1 MKIIGIEDQDEK
13 KKELNKKKILI
24 TTIVSAVLL
33 IVIILLCLYAGN
45 KSFRDFMDKY
55 VLMKNVLEDNAVTI
69 SIDENE
75 TNYIYAYDK
84 YICILNNNTLKA
96 YNSSGKQ
103 EFELKVEIA
112 NPMFDQNNR
121 FLLIAEKDK
130 KKIYLIEGNHIVWEN
145 ELEGNISRI
154 SVNKNGYVS
163 VVLSGTTYKSV
174 IQTFDATGKEI
185 FKTYLSNSIAI
196 DTDISF
202 DNKYLSFAE
211 VNTDGTVINTTI
223 KTISIQKAKENPSDS
238 IVSSVVAPAN
248 SLMVNMHYQDGNK
261 LICFYNDSVYLVQ
274 NGAGQI
280 LTSLEEEDKKI
291 TFADIGLANHIVR
304 VIEKSVLLSTEN
316 KIEIMNISNN
326 KINVYTLD
334 GVTKEIYCYDDQI
347 ALNLGSEVHFI
358 GTNGW
363 LIKKYISSQEIKKIV
378 MGNNFAGIIYRDKI
392 EIIEL

>member
-1 MKIIGIEDQDEK
+1 MKIIGIEDQEEK
-13 KKELNKKKILI
+13 KKQLNRKKIVI
-24 TTIVSAVLL
+24 SVIVS
-33 IVIILLCLYAGN
+33 VIILIILLLLSLYIAN

-55 VLMKNVLEDNAVTI
+55 VLMKNVLEDNSVSI

-75 TNYIYAYDK
+75 TNYIYAFNK
-84 YICILNNNTLKA
+84 YITVLNNNALKG

-130 KKIYLIEGNHIVWEN
+130 KKIYLIESDHIVWEN

-174 IQTFDATGKEI
+174 IQTFDTTGKEI
-185 FKTYLSNSIAI
+185 FKTYLSNTIAI

-211 VNTDGTVINTTI
+211 VNTDGTVMNTTI
-223 KTISIQKAKENPSDS
+223 KTISIQKAKETPSES
-238 IVSSVVAPAN
+238 IISSVEIPN
-248 SLMVNMHYQDGNK
+248 NNLMVNMRYQDGNK
-261 LICFYNDSVYLVQ
+261 LICFYNASIYLIKD
-274 NGAGQI
+274 GTSQI
-280 LTSLEEEDKKI
+280 LMSLDEENKKN
-291 TFADIGLANHIVR
+291 TFADINLTNYIVR
-304 VIEKSVLLSTEN
+304 VVEKSVLLSTEN
-316 KIEIMNISNN
+316 TIEIMNITNN
-326 KINVYTLD
+326 KINIYTLD
-334 GVTKEIYCYDDQI
+334 GVTKELYCYENQI
-347 ALNLGSEVHFI
+347 AINLGTEVHFI

-363 LIKKYISSQEIKKIV
+363 LIKKYISNQEIKKIV
-378 MGNNFAGIIYRDKI
+378 MGNNFAGIVYRDKI
-392 EIIEL
+392 EIINL

>member
-13 KKELNKKKILI
+13 KKQLNRKKIII
-24 TTIVSAVLL
+24 TIIISIILL
-33 IVIILLCLYAGN
+33 IVLVLLCLYMAN

-55 VLMKNVLEDNAVTI
+55 VLMKNILEDNAVTI

-75 TNYIYAYDK
+75 TNYIYAYNK
-84 YICILNNNTLKA
+84 YICVLNNNTLKG
-96 YNSSGKQ
+96 YSSSGKQ

-112 NPMFDQNNR
+112 NPIFEQNNR

-130 KKIYLIEGNHIVWEN
+130 KKIYLIEGDHIVWEN

-196 DTDISF
+196 NTDISF

-211 VNTDGTVINTTI
+211 VNTDGTIINTTI
-223 KTISIQKAKENPSDS
+223 KTISIQKAKESPSDS
-238 IVSSVVAPAN
+238 IISTVASPTN
-248 SLMVNMHYQDGNK
+248 SLMVNMRYQDGNK
-261 LICFYNDSVYLVQ
+261 LICFYNDSIYLIHD
-274 NGAGQI
+274 GTSQI
-280 LTSLEEEDKKI
+280 LMSLDEENKKI
-291 TFADIGLANHIVR
+291 TFADIGLTNNIVR
-304 VIEKSVLLSTEN
+304 VIEKSVLLSNEN
-316 KIEIMNISNN
+316 TIEIMNISNN
-326 KINVYTLD
+326 KINMYTLD
-334 GVTKEIYCYDDQI
+334 AVTKEVYCYDDQI

-363 LIKKYISSQEIKKIV
+363 LIKKYISNQEIKKIV